1 MMGAAGSLAGAG
13 SMLPAMVSAH
23 GEAEESRPPWT
34 AGAKFLMSTESLS
47 PDLTLLEVLSRWRR
61 TEAVFHRFEEEAGVC
76 LLCHALFDTLAEAA
90 AKYGV
95 DLDRL
100 LLELRGEV
108 ETDVREGK

>member
-1 MMGAAGSLAGAG
+1 
-13 SMLPAMVSAH
+13 
-23 GEAEESRPPWT
+23 
-34 AGAKFLMSTESLS
+34 MSTASLS

-61 TEAVFHRFEEEAGVC
+61 TEAVFRRFEAEAGVC

-90 AKYGV
+90 AKYGL

-108 ETDVREGK
+108 EAGVRKEK